1 MSWKTI
7 LAIYII
13 LWWIVLFAILPWGVR
28 TQEPSEVIPGTD
40 PGAPTAPALGTKV
53 MWTTIV
59 SAIVF
64 ALFYAAHASRVLTL
78 DDLATLWG
86 LLDWR

>member
-1 MSWKTI
+1 MTWKTI

-40 PGAPTAPALGTKV
+40 PGAPTAPALAAKM

-64 ALFYAAHASRVLTL
+64 ALGYVAYVSRLLTFADLVTFWGFL
-78 DDLATLWG
+78 D
-86 LLDWR
+86 RK